1 MEWNFINCKLFL
13 FAASWFFIIGAAFDE
28 SFNGGSSLNS
38 TATFFYA
45 MAWIGV
51 VVSIVALY
59 KSKKASISIVGP
71 VLCLIGNLAFG
82 LAAAF
87 AFPAIVLLII
97 GTVFSFLQKPDLD
110 NSVKLLQ
117 DCMTSLGFW
126 EDDRFIV
133 SLIVEKFWTD
143 IPGIFIQIE
152 VVDDEL
158 G

>member
-1 MEWNFINCKLFL
+1 MNKLKINTWNGILSIVNCFL

-28 SFNGGSSLNS
+28 SFNGGGSLNS

-71 VLCLIGNLAFG
+71 LLCLLGNLAFG

-97 GTVFSFLQKPDLD
+97 GTVLVSYKNQLTKIIIKKFNQSQSLSDDWFLLEHKKNIHSKEMIIWL
-110 NSVKLLQ
+110 K
-117 DCMTSLGFW
+117 
-126 EDDRFIV
+126 
-133 SLIVEKFWTD
+133 
-143 IPGIFIQIE
+143 
-152 VVDDEL
+152 
-158 G
+158 

>member
-1 MEWNFINCKLFL
+1 MNKLKINTWNGILSIVNCFL

-28 SFNGGSSLNS
+28 SFNGGSGLNS

-97 GTVFSFLQKPDLD
+97 GTVFSFLQKPA
-110 NSVKLLQ
+110 NKNNN
-117 DCMTSLGFW
+117 
-126 EDDRFIV
+126 
-133 SLIVEKFWTD
+133 
-143 IPGIFIQIE
+143 
-152 VVDDEL
+152 
-158 G
+158 